1 MYLGTHAQKYL
12 VLDIVFHPD
21 ISKNSRV
28 HASFF
33 LQALRDPP
41 FLEGL
46 VTCAL
51 PACISHAPHS
61 TALDEELFC
70 DIYSFRPFKLLLLDN
85 LKMSF
90 SPGDLI
96 WAKMRGYPHWPA
108 RVSIRYFGIK
118 ADESEGLLFV
128 AELKLK
134 FIFITFVVETRRVL

>member
-1 MYLGTHAQKYL
+1 M
-12 VLDIVFHPD
+12 
-21 ISKNSRV
+21 
-28 HASFF
+28 
-33 LQALRDPP
+33 
-41 FLEGL
+41 
-46 VTCAL
+46 
-51 PACISHAPHS
+51 HS

-90 SPGDLI
+90 SQGDLI

>member
-1 MYLGTHAQKYL
+1 M
-12 VLDIVFHPD
+12 
-21 ISKNSRV
+21 
-28 HASFF
+28 
-33 LQALRDPP
+33 
-41 FLEGL
+41 
-46 VTCAL
+46 
-51 PACISHAPHS
+51 HS

>member
-1 MYLGTHAQKYL
+1 
-12 VLDIVFHPD
+12 
-21 ISKNSRV
+21 
-28 HASFF
+28 
-33 LQALRDPP
+33 
-41 FLEGL
+41 
-46 VTCAL
+46 
-51 PACISHAPHS
+51 
-61 TALDEELFC
+61 
-70 DIYSFRPFKLLLLDN
+70 
-85 LKMSF
+85 MSF